1 MNQLLIKNG
10 LIADGGRT
18 FQGDILINDE
28 IFAEVDSELTSPGT
42 RVIDARGLI
51 VLPGGVDVHVH
62 LPWPAGANISTDT
75 FASGSRAAAFGG
87 VTTVIDF
94 CIPEDGETLT
104 SVLNRKLI
112 EAKRE
117 AWVDYSFHL
126 NIREDVEVR
135 IKEIPG
141 LVVQGFP
148 SFKVFMAYGGFRLE
162 DTDLL
167 KVLIAAKE
175 AKALVSVHAED
186 GLIAD
191 EATSKLM
198 QENHRGLCD
207 YPLSRPAECEEEAIR
222 RLLTFQEQTGA
233 KVHIHHVSTRGGV
246 EAIAAARREGRP
258 VTGETCPHY
267 LLFTSADFCGDPQ
280 KAAALVCAP
289 SIKSADHQEALWNAL
304 TDGTLT
310 VLATDHCPYTRSQK
324 ETNLT
329 DFTKIPGGMGGVE
342 LRLPL
347 IYSAGV
353 AKGRLS
359 LERLSQIWA
368 EGPARAFG
376 LYPRK
381 GTITPGSDADLVLFD
396 PSEVWKIKAG
406 DLHMNTDCL
415 PYEGMDMTG
424 KVRTVILRGRV
435 VTNEGKLQA
444 FSNGKLIPRQISD

>member
-1 MNQLLIKNG
+1 LSQLLIKNG
-10 LIADGGRT
+10 LIADGSRT

-28 IFAEVDSELTSPGT
+28 VISEVDSRLNSPRT
-42 RVIDARGLI
+42 LVIDASGLI

-62 LPWPAGANISTDT
+62 LPWPTGAHVSSDN
-75 FASGSRAAAFGG
+75 FATGTRAAAFGG

-94 CIPEDGETLT
+94 CIPEGDESLT
-104 SVLNRKLI
+104 EALERKKD
-112 EAKRE
+112 EAKSE

-126 NIREDVEVR
+126 NIRGDTAKKVR
-135 IKEIPG
+135 EIPM
-141 LVVQGFP
+141 LIRQGFP
-148 SFKVFMAYGGFRLE
+148 SFKVFMAYDGFRLDDSE
-162 DTDLL
+162 LRL
-167 KVLIAAKE
+167 VLEAAR
-175 AKALVSVHAED
+175 ASAGLVSVHAED
-186 GLIAD
+186 GPLA
-191 EATSKLM
+191 ERATEKLLM
-198 QENHRGLCD
+198 EGKKTINH
-207 YPLSRPAECEEEAIR
+207 YPDSRPAECEEEAIR
-222 RLLTFQEQTGA
+222 RLLAFQEQTGA
-233 KVHIHHVSTRGGV
+233 RVHIHHVSTRDGV

-267 LLFTSADFCGDPQ
+267 LLFTSEDYCGDPQ

-289 SIKSADHQEALWNAL
+289 SIKSAGHQEALWQAL
-304 TDGTLT
+304 EEGTLT

-324 ETNLT
+324 ESDLS
-329 DFTKIPGGMGGVE
+329 DFTKVPGGMGGVE

-353 AKGRLS
+353 ATGRLS
-359 LERLSQIWA
+359 FNRFSQIWA

-396 PSEVWKIKAG
+396 PSQVWKIKAS

-415 PYEGMDMTG
+415 PYEGMEVNG

>member
-1 MNQLLIKNG
+1 MSQLLIKHG

-28 IFAEVDSELTSPGT
+28 IIAAVDSELISPGT
-42 RVIDARGLI
+42 RVIDASGLI

-62 LPWPAGANISTDT
+62 LPWPAGVNISTDT
-75 FASGSRAAAFGG
+75 FASGSRAAVFGG
-87 VTTVIDF
+87 VTTLIDF
-94 CIPEDGETLT
+94 CIPEDRETLT

-126 NIREDVEVR
+126 NIREDVEGR

-141 LVVQGFP
+141 LVDQGFP
-148 SFKVFMAYGGFRLE
+148 SFKVFMAYEGFRLE

-167 KVLIAAKE
+167 KVLMAAKD
-175 AKALVSVHAED
+175 AGALVSVHAED
-186 GLIAD
+186 GLIASK
-191 EATSKLM
+191 ATTKLV
-198 QENHRGLCD
+198 QENHRALGD

-222 RLLTFQEQTGA
+222 RLLAFQERTGA
-233 KVHIHHVSTRGGV
+233 RVHIHHVSTRGGV
-246 EAIAAARREGRP
+246 EAIAAARKEGRP

-267 LLFTSADFCGDPQ
+267 LLFTSEDYCEDPQ

-289 SIKSADHQEALWNAL
+289 SIKRADHQEALWQAL
-304 TDGTLT
+304 ENGTLT
-310 VLATDHCPYTRSQK
+310 VLATDHCPYARSQK
-324 ETNLT
+324 EADLS
-329 DFTKIPGGMGGVE
+329 DFTKVPGGMGGVE

-353 AKGRLS
+353 AKGKLS
-359 LERLSQIWA
+359 LDRFSKIWA

-415 PYEGMDMTG
+415 PYEGMEMTG
-424 KVRTVILRGRV
+424 KVRTVILRGKV
-435 VTNEGKLQA
+435 IAHEGKLQA
-444 FSNGKLIPRQISD
+444 FSNGKLISRQISD